1 MPTADD
7 EQGATEF
14 TLDLT
19 PNDKLFDKPLTLKV
33 PGVGSFELK
42 DRANPPREDDV
53 NPETKP
59 VSYMVEYLSRQV
71 VEEQRED
78 FVEAITSAL
87 DEDRIMLA
95 ALPLAARWISA
106 EREKAEKRL
115 IAKKAKRPTSGR
127 ARSSR

>member
-1 MPTADD
+1 MPTD
-7 EQGATEF
+7 ETEATEF

-19 PNDKLFDKPLTLKV
+19 PTDKLFPKPLTLKV

-42 DRANPPREDDV
+42 DRANPPREDEV

-71 VEEQRED
+71 VEAERED
-78 FVEAITSAL
+78 FVVAITEAL

-95 ALPLAARWISA
+95 ALPLAARWISD
-106 EREKAEKRL
+106 ERQKAEKRL
-115 IAKKAKRPTSGR
+115 IARKAKRPTTGR
-127 ARSSR
+127 VRSSR